1 MTKQRL
7 FAGSIL
13 ATAIFLVAV
22 APALGALG
30 PPDSQSV
37 VARPG
42 VALPITLTIAD
53 PGLPLDFNIT
63 AGPSRGGVD
72 LTTGPMTCASGT
84 CSAVVTYT
92 ADSSPDGPDSFDFTV
107 SDSLPETSPAATV
120 SITVDGT
127 PPAVSSF
134 TSAVNSPTNSTSI
147 DYSLVFA
154 ESVTGLTGGDFSNA
168 GGATSCIFTPTGSGT
183 TYTVTVTTCGTS
195 GTLQPRLAVNA
206 VTDLAGNTGP
216 TSAADAT
223 TTLTLDRVA
232 PAVSSF
238 TSAVNSPTNSTSID
252 YSLVFA
258 ESVTGLTGGDFS
270 NAGGATSC
278 IFTPTGSGTTY
289 TVTVTTCGTSG
300 TLQPRLAVNA
310 VTDLAG
316 NTGPTSAADAT
327 TTLTLD
333 RVVPAVSSFTL
344 QAGSDTGRLST
355 DNVTNAA
362 TLVYDL
368 VLSESVT
375 GLTSADFSNAGTAT
389 SCTFSPSSSSGTS
402 FTVTVS
408 SCNEGNVGLRLRVAA
423 VQDFGYEPRPDEC
436 DNGRH
441 RHDRPDRADADARG
455 RHREPHDSTSLVFS
469 VSASEAL
476 NCGTISATAG
486 VDFNLSNISSLG
498 AITGSGTSTCAIP
511 ATSSIAGGTS
521 GTSSLTTAGT
531 FSVADDAG
539 NAQTSATGS
548 PAIITVDLTIPTV
561 TSFALQ
567 PASDTGRLST
577 DRLTNAA
584 SLVFALVFDQSVT
597 GIASGDFSTSGS
609 ATGCVI
615 APAGSGSAY
624 TVTLTACSTGTLTLT
639 LQASSVFGVGSN
651 VGPSAP
657 TSASVVTIDRAP
669 PTLTLSAITAS
680 PSASTSLAYRLTGP
694 EKIDCSTIS
703 SVIGV
708 DFVAT
713 NLSAIGSITGSG
725 TTVCTIPAT
734 SSVVPGLTGT
744 STLAKASTFSVADD
758 AGNTQTAVAG
768 SPASVTVTPTDTAPV
783 AHNDVGLSVPQNGVA
798 VPLSVL
804 ANDTDA
810 DLGTVLKI
818 SSATA
823 PAHGTVAIT
832 GGGTGLTYTPDA
844 AVRRRR

>member
-1 MTKQRL
+1 M
-7 FAGSIL
+7 
-13 ATAIFLVAV
+13 
-22 APALGALG
+22 
-30 PPDSQSV
+30 
-37 VARPG
+37 
-42 VALPITLTIAD
+42 
-53 PGLPLDFNIT
+53 
-63 AGPSRGGVD
+63 
-72 LTTGPMTCASGT
+72 
-84 CSAVVTYT
+84 
-92 ADSSPDGPDSFDFTV
+92 
-107 SDSLPETSPAATV
+107 
-120 SITVDGT
+120 
-127 PPAVSSF
+127 
-134 TSAVNSPTNSTSI
+134 
-147 DYSLVFA
+147 
-154 ESVTGLTGGDFSNA
+154 
-168 GGATSCIFTPTGSGT
+168 
-183 TYTVTVTTCGTS
+183 
-195 GTLQPRLAVNA
+195 
-206 VTDLAGNTGP
+206 
-216 TSAADAT
+216 
-223 TTLTLDRVA
+223 
-232 PAVSSF
+232 
-238 TSAVNSPTNSTSID
+238 
-252 YSLVFA
+252 
-258 ESVTGLTGGDFS
+258 
-270 NAGGATSC
+270 
-278 IFTPTGSGTTY
+278 
-289 TVTVTTCGTSG
+289 
-300 TLQPRLAVNA
+300 
-310 VTDLAG
+310 
-316 NTGPTSAADAT
+316 
-327 TTLTLD
+327 
-333 RVVPAVSSFTL
+333 
-344 QAGSDTGRLST
+344 
-355 DNVTNAA
+355 
-362 TLVYDL
+362 
-368 VLSESVT
+368 
-375 GLTSADFSNAGTAT
+375 
-389 SCTFSPSSSSGTS
+389 
-402 FTVTVS
+402 
-408 SCNEGNVGLRLRVAA
+408 
-423 VQDFGYEPRPDEC
+423 
-436 DNGRH
+436 
-441 RHDRPDRADADARG
+441 
-455 RHREPHDSTSLVFS
+455 
-469 VSASEAL
+469 
-476 NCGTISATAG
+476 
-486 VDFNLSNISSLG
+486 
-498 AITGSGTSTCAIP
+498 
-511 ATSSIAGGTS
+511 
-521 GTSSLTTAGT
+521 
-531 FSVADDAG
+531 
-539 NAQTSATGS
+539 
-548 PAIITVDLTIPTV
+548 

-798 VPLSVL
+798 VLLSVL

-832 GGGTGLTYTPDA
+832 GSGSGLTYTPAALYAGPDSFTYTITDGTLTSTA
-844 AVRRRR
+844 AVLLDVVEAGSVSRLSGVDRYATSAAISKASFPTPGVPVVTSPRAWASPTRSRRPRLRAAGTPRCSSSRRARSRRPSPPS